1 MRMMS
6 LEKVRIKSGLIF
18 AAICL
23 SLVLGGGA
31 LAADENLEDLVKK
44 ANAVDETGGVGD
56 LGNKPERLEWLRD
69 NGFGMF
75 LHWGVDTQLGSVIS
89 HSLVGADEEYL
100 KRYFTELPKTF
111 YPKKWDAEEY
121 VLLAKTCGM
130 TYVALTTKHHSGFCL
145 WDTKTTDF
153 NVMNTPYGKDIVRE
167 FVDACRKFDVEV
179 GLYYSPED
187 FSYSRQRGKTIR
199 RFGHLPNP
207 EKDPE
212 YIAYIKAQVTELMT
226 QYGDVDVF
234 FIDGKGKAPVK
245 EVVWTLQPDCLITRG
260 AIESPEQTVPGLPP
274 KEVWETCMTLGTQW
288 QYLPQQLDHLK
299 DGDRVVEILIETR
312 AKGGALLLNL
322 GPRPDGSINELHEDI
337 MREVALWNFVN
348 RESVL
353 GVRPWIVT
361 NEGNIWFT
369 KAKDEN
375 TVYVFLT
382 KQKDWSRKDRR
393 DFVIGSVAVTD
404 QTEISVVGHNGK
416 VVEYTGMKADEIA
429 PRFKQKED
437 GLHLSIMPGQRLLNH
452 ADWRNPVVVKL
463 TNVKPSCEPPRV
475 VTGKARGKDG
485 KVTFQGDL
493 KDLGDADKVRVG
505 FEYQEYLGFAE
516 NMYNDE
522 WTPTKLV
529 EMGEPGAFSDTVEVP
544 GDKTYQWRAV
554 VKHPRV
560 KMSGDHG
567 KVTVR

>member
-1 MRMMS
+1 MIAVAGS
-6 LEKVRIKSGLIF
+6 VF
-18 AAICL
+18 AAQEEF
-23 SLVLGGGA
+23 
-31 LAADENLEDLVKK
+31 LADAIKK
-44 ANAVDETGGVGD
+44 ANAADDVGKVGD

-75 LHWGVDTQLGSVIS
+75 LHWGLDAQLGSVIS
-89 HSLVGADEEYL
+89 HSMVGADEAYL
-100 KRYFTELPKTF
+100 DRYFNELPQTF

-121 VLLAKTCGM
+121 VLLAKTAGM
-130 TYVALTTKHHSGFCL
+130 KYIALTTKHHSGFCL

-167 FVDACRKFDVEV
+167 FVDACRKFDIEV

-187 FSYSRQRGKTIR
+187 FYYSRQRGKTIR

-212 YIAYIKAQVTELMT
+212 YIKYIKDQVTELMT
-226 QYGDVDVF
+226 NYGDIDVF

-274 KEVWETCMTLGTQW
+274 SNVWETCMTLGTQW
-288 QYLPQQLDHLK
+288 QYMPQQLDNLK
-299 DGDRVVEILIETR
+299 DGNRVVEILIETR

-322 GPRPDGSINELHEDI
+322 GPRPDGSITELQEDI
-337 MREVALWNFVN
+337 MREVALWTFVN
-348 RESVL
+348 RESML

-369 KAKDEN
+369 KAKDEE

-382 KQKDWSRKDRR
+382 KQEKWGRKARR
-393 DFVIGSVAVTD
+393 DFVIGSVESTEN
-404 QTEISVVGHNGK
+404 TEISVLGHNGR
-416 VVEYTGMKADEIA
+416 VVEYTKMKPDQIA
-429 PRFKQKED
+429 PRFEQKED
-437 GLHLSIMPGQRLLNH
+437 GLHLSVIPGQRMLCGK
-452 ADWRNPVVVKL
+452 DWRNPVVIKL
-463 TNVKPSCEPPRV
+463 TNVTPSCEPPLV
-475 VTGKARGKDG
+475 LTGKSKRSAGNAELNG
-485 KVTFQGDL
+485 EL
-493 KDLGDADKVRVG
+493 KDLGDAGAVQVG
-505 FEYQEYLGFAE
+505 FEYQEYLGFTE

-522 WTPTKLV
+522 WTPTELVTMTKPGVFAQKLDL
-529 EMGEPGAFSDTVEVP
+529 PG
-544 GDKTYQWRAV
+544 GKTYQWRAV

-560 KMSGDHG
+560 TMSGQHK
-567 KVTVR
+567 KVSVK